1 MPTIILSKYE
11 IFLQVAALTWI
22 NPSVRVTLGGAEA
35 WVPAMAIRK
44 TAFDNLA
51 VSWSVRIFM
60 IFIPYIANT
69 SHWSYSVCIGLYAEP
84 EY

>member
-1 MPTIILSKYE
+1 M
-11 IFLQVAALTWI
+11 I

-51 VSWSVRIFM
+51 VSWSVRIF
-60 IFIPYIANT
+60 IPYIVNT
-69 SHWSYSVCIGLYAEP
+69 SHWSYCVCIGLYTEP
-84 EY
+84 KYKLRGLISLFLSL